1 MAGCWGSREHGP
13 DGGRS
18 VPTPP
23 PAEFSTY
30 LNFCRS
36 LRFDDKPDYSY
47 LRQLFRNLFHRQG
60 FSYDYVFD
68 WNMLKFV
75 SRLEAEAGLGGWEGQ
90 ALTERAKVMRWGAA
104 LPQTGSY
111 ELDCA
116 SDFAGAPE
124 PPRCPHSCLIDADS
138 LCPCGQRG
146 SDGALPPARPRRAWL
161 RLRSLL
167 GARSWAWTALAGPS
181 ATVLIVAYTV
191 LLLLF
196 CTCQA
201 AAVPLAP
208 LAGLD
213 LFHVLA
219 FFLVTGPW
227 ALLGGCSVPLF

>member
-1 MAGCWGSREHGP
+1 MGLTVALLSP
-13 DGGRS
+13 S
-18 VPTPP
+18 PP

-75 SRLEAEAGLGGWEGQ
+75 SGLEAEAGAGDWMGQ
-90 ALTERAKVMRWGAA
+90 ALTEKAKVTRWWAG

-111 ELDCA
+111 DLDCA
-116 SDFAGAPE
+116 SDFSGVPE
-124 PPRCPHSCLIDADS
+124 PPHFPHSCLIDADS
-138 LCPCGQRG
+138 VYRCGQQG
-146 SDGALPPARPRRAWL
+146 PGRAWL
-161 RLRSLL
+161 GLWSLL
-167 GARSWAWTALAGPS
+167 GARGRAWMALAGPPT
-181 ATVLIVAYTV
+181 TVLIVAYTV

-196 CTCQA
+196 CTSQA
-201 AAVPLAP
+201 AAFTVAP

-213 LFHVLA
+213 PFSVVS
-219 FFLVTGPW
+219 FFLVTVPW
-227 ALLGGCSVPLF
+227 ALLGGSSVSLF

>member
-75 SRLEAEAGLGGWEGQ
+75 SRLEAAAGLGGWEGQ

-227 ALLGGCSVPLF
+227 ALLGGCSVLLF